1 LADREAAAHLLA
13 WTVGILQHVFSRQ
26 LVFCAAIAAGA
37 LIVGG
42 CATQVSCTAEAR
54 TTFNVTVVD
63 ASGKPVCDASV
74 KVTDGAFSAIL
85 RAGSSRACVYSGVSE
100 RKGTYS
106 IEVRS
111 GAQNKK
117 IDNVKVTADECH
129 VHPRALTVVL

>member
-1 LADREAAAHLLA
+1 M
-13 WTVGILQHVFSRQ
+13 
-26 LVFCAAIAAGA
+26 AAGA
-37 LIVGG
+37 LLVEG
-42 CATQVSCTAEAR
+42 CATELSCTAEAR

-63 ASGKPVCDASV
+63 ASGKRVCDASV
-74 KVTDGAFSAIL
+74 KVTDGEFSAIL
-85 RAGSSRACVYSGVSE
+85 PAGPRRACAYSGVTE

-111 GAQNKK
+111 GARSKK